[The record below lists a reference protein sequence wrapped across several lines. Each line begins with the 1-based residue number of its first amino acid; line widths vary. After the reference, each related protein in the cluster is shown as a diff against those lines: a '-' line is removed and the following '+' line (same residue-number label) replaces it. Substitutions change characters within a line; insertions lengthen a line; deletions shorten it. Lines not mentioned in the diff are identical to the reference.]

1 MQSKSCYSQKMSL
14 EIQRQRSRRIWTSS
28 NRHLQRST
36 RTSVTCSM
44 SAADEPKQPKG
55 IDGGDYSYNGAQYT
69 RSCSARPLLQGY
81 RDESLV
87 LERLVSLNG
96 QQQPPVSST
105 AVAHSNGD
113 CKEISGD
120 RTASDKTAFLSISSE
135 ANLTAPAEVYVKSEE
150 SSPGI
155 HYSSPEIKS
164 PSRPSFVT
172 VPEEERELQQQSS
185 VQRRR
190 GAFSSAC
197 NSIFTLAAY
206 ANNRFDRNEAWDTPK
221 DPRDLTRR
229 SFLPLQTPSLSS
241 KIHGKRPSTTHRMKR
256 TIEEYK
262 PTMAPVTAN
271 SALQQDIRDGFD
283 EEETVL
289 PSRQHSAKRRK
300 RSPPLFG
307 MGSLSIT
314 VGSKP
319 IPPRKVTKRIGIR
332 QAFLVDPDL
341 DPDNNMT
348 KGQPKKVRAE
358 VGISTTSSFAEQPHQ
373 IIPSIETATTYDNNE
388 SQAILPPLRT
398 HESVRQIGDQRHDS
412 DGLDMSP
419 SFLDSNTHTTAGFL
433 CGSYSR
439 LGTTDPNTFETSSF
453 NASRFWTSSVSRASS
468 QTNQL
473 FDSRGNSRTNDDETQ
488 CRSEGGTSFSIV
500 AATDQLAWRRNKSH
514 FCKSL
519 LSPEYDRNI
528 HTYGESHTALS
539 LTTES
544 WQNLQG
550 RFAAWT
556 GTLEDL
562 RPRPRPT
569 GVLFQ
574 G

>member
-1 MQSKSCYSQKMSL
+1 MMSL
-14 EIQRQRSRRIWTSS
+14 EFQRQRSRRIWTSS
-28 NRHLQRST
+28 KRHLQRST
-36 RTSVTCSM
+36 RTSVTYSM
-44 SAADEPKQPKG
+44 SAADEPKQPNG
-55 IDGGDYSYNGAQYT
+55 IDGGYYSYKGAQRA

-105 AVAHSNGD
+105 AAAHSNDD

-120 RTASDKTAFLSISSE
+120 RTLSNKTVFLSIPSE
-135 ANLTAPAEVYVKSEE
+135 AYLTAAAEVYVKSEE

-172 VPEEERELQQQSS
+172 IPEEGRGLQQSS
-185 VQRRR
+185 VQRKS

-197 NSIFTLAAY
+197 DSTSTLAAH
-206 ANNRFDRNEAWDTPK
+206 ANTRFDRNEAWDTPK
-221 DPRDLTRR
+221 DPRVVTHR
-229 SFLPLQTPSLSS
+229 SFLPLQIPSPC
-241 KIHGKRPSTTHRMKR
+241 KVHGKRPSTTHHMKR
-256 TIEEYK
+256 TIEEYT
-262 PTMAPVTAN
+262 PTMTPVTTN
-271 SALQQDIRDGFD
+271 PALQKDIRDGFD

-289 PSRQHSAKRRK
+289 PSKQHSAKRRR

-307 MGSLSIT
+307 MGSLPVT

-319 IPPRKVTKRIGIR
+319 IPLRKVTKRMGFR

-348 KGQPKKVRAE
+348 KGQSKKVRAE
-358 VGISTTSSFAEQPHQ
+358 VGVSTTSGFAEQPHQ
-373 IIPSIETATTYDNNE
+373 IIPSIETATTYDKNE
-388 SQAILPPLRT
+388 SRAVLPPLRT
-398 HESVRQIGDQRHDS
+398 HESVRQIGDQRHDF

-419 SFLDSNTHTTAGFL
+419 SFLDSDTHTTAGFL
-433 CGSYSR
+433 YGSYSR
-439 LGTTDPNTFETSSF
+439 LGTTGSNAFETSSF
-453 NASRFWTSSVSRASS
+453 NVARFWTSSVSRASS
-468 QTNQL
+468 QANQL

-488 CRSEGGTSFSIV
+488 CRSEGGSSFSIV
-500 AATDQLAWRRNKSH
+500 AATDQLAWRRNNSH
-514 FCKSL
+514 LCKSFL
-519 LSPEYDRNI
+519 GPEA
-528 HTYGESHTALS
+528 YGESHTALS
-539 LTTES
+539 LTTKS
-544 WQNLQG
+544 WQNVQG